1 MKEDG
6 RMKISEMRELLGVS
20 RAEFSRQYGI
30 PVRTL
35 ENWESGKSNCPEY
48 VNQLLERAVREDAVK
63 FTHTNAGGRIMRTGK
78 WVSHRKPVKLGK
90 AIKTIETSWGAMY
103 SLHKEYDGDR
113 YFADVSEGFGEVEQI
128 VADDDDQAIE
138 IFKSWMRNL
147 EDEVVPKY
155 RIIDVNER
163 NAASNLKEYT
173 LEQAK
178 AFFEP
183 DEDDLP
189 GYHEKWEEIED
200 VDDLRE
206 YLEWEAAG
214 MSQHYKIEEVEK

>member
-1 MKEDG
+1 MRLFYLNGKEDEE
-6 RMKISEMRELLGVS
+6 MKISEMRELLGVS

-48 VNQLLERAVREDAVK
+48 VNKLLERAVREDAAK
-63 FTHTNAGGRIMRTGK
+63 FTHTNAGGRIMSIGN

-90 AIKTIETSWGAMY
+90 EIKTIETSWGATY
-103 SLHKEYDGDR
+103 SLYKEYAGDR

-138 IFKSWMRNL
+138 KFKGWMRNL
-147 EDEVVPKY
+147 EDEVTPKFHL
-155 RIIDVNER
+155 IDVWER
-163 NAASNLKEYT
+163 NARSELKEYT
-173 LEQAK
+173 FEEIK

-183 DEDDLP
+183 DDDAMG
-189 GYHEKWEEIED
+189 GYHEKWEEMD
-200 VDDLRE
+200 
-206 YLEWEAAG
+206 
-214 MSQHYKIEEVEK
+214 